1 MKVKITE
8 VALAAGVSSSTVS
21 KVLSGRTGYAV
32 HAATAER
39 VRQVAVDLG
48 YVPDAAARNLR
59 TGRTGQLGVVLEAVG
74 SSEPDSLLGGI
85 TAGSAVRRTF
95 DGAIMAGLNDAAREL
110 GVPALVVYPGGSK
123 SPLSYLDG
131 RVDGLLI
138 SCDPMRGHGLLEAL
152 KDAPLPIVAL
162 WTERV
167 PPGMSA
173 VDVDH
178 QAGGALATRYLLELG
193 HHRIAYYGG
202 GEASGVEHFRRREFG
217 YREAM
222 LAAGVPVHQAI
233 HDGTLLI
240 EAVRAGQVSAVFAET
255 DLAAAAVV
263 QALSRAGL
271 SVPGDVSLVGF
282 DDILGAEYIAGG
294 LTTVY
299 HPAAEMAAEGVHM
312 LVRRLQGEPPSQ
324 LLLPPH
330 LIVRRSAQ
338 TRSATLARQGLS
350 G

>member
-8 VALAAGVSSSTVS
+8 VALAAGVSSATVS

-39 VRQVAVDLG
+39 VRQAALDLG
-48 YVPDAAARNLR
+48 YMPDVAARNLR

-74 SSEPDSLLGGI
+74 SSEPDSLLGGV

-110 GVPALVVYPGGSK
+110 EVPALVVYPGGGK
-123 SPLSYLDG
+123 PPASYLDG

-138 SCDPMRGHGLLEAL
+138 SCDPLRGHGLLEAL
-152 KDAPLPIVAL
+152 RGAALPIVAL
-162 WTERV
+162 WTET
-167 PPGMSA
+167 PPHGMSA

-178 QAGGALATRYLLELG
+178 QAGGALATRHLLGLG
-193 HHRIAYYGG
+193 HHGVAFYGG

-217 YREAM
+217 YRQAM
-222 LAAGVPVHQAI
+222 LAVGAPVQQAI
-233 HDGTLLI
+233 HDGELLV
-240 EAVRAGQVSAVFAET
+240 EAVRQGKVSAVFAET

-271 SVPGDVSLVGF
+271 RVPGDVSLVGF

-299 HPAAEMAAEGVHM
+299 HPAAEMAAEGVHALM
-312 LVRRLQGEPPSQ
+312 RRLQGEDPSR
-324 LLLPPH
+324 LLLPPR

-338 TRSATLARQGLS
+338 ARAGT
-350 G
+350 